1 MEEYLRILLEQI
13 RCRQAHGAIR
23 DEMEAHIRQ
32 QIEDN
37 IASGMSMEQAEK
49 AAVLD
54 MGSPVET
61 GIALDRIHRPQI
73 AWKMIL
79 FITAITIAASV
90 MHILLGTQEYVW
102 GATVGLVLMIL
113 MYRLDYTRIAEF
125 AKPIAVFLLFA
136 VFAGYHMGETM
147 HGVTQSIQVGEIEIS
162 LFPLMLFYVPLYA
175 AIIYS
180 YYGSGYQGLA
190 KAVIWMILPIIAA
203 LRMPSWTLA
212 AILLAAQVVI
222 LTIAVGKGWY
232 HIAKEKTLVGLW
244 GTVLGLPILVFVQ
257 KYVMGGAANYQV
269 MRIRMILT
277 GQKEWDYTAKTAV
290 DGIRSSVWI
299 GDSGQNISAN
309 LPGGDSQF
317 VLTYL
322 ISNYGFVAGILICA
336 ALAFLIIRFFMIAVH
351 QRNQLGMAMG
361 VGCTMVIMLNGVINI
376 AQNMGMI
383 PSVQSFLPFFSA
395 GNTSLV
401 VSYMLAG
408 IVLSIYRYK
417 NIYASHVQLKAFKM
431 HLEIEKSVS

>member
-90 MHILLGTQEYVW
+90 MHILLGTQEYVC
-102 GATVGLVLMIL
+102 GAAVGLVLMIF

-125 AKPIAVFLLFA
+125 AKPVAVLLLIT
-136 VFAGYHMGETM
+136 VSVCLHMGETM
-147 HGVTQSIQVGEIEIS
+147 YGVTQSVQVGGIEIS
-162 LFPLMLFYVPLYA
+162 FFPLMLFYVPLYA

-203 LRMPSWTLA
+203 LRMPSLALA
-212 AILLAAQVVI
+212 AILLAAQAVV

-244 GTVLGLPILVFVQ
+244 GTVLGLPILGFVQ

-269 MRIRMILT
+269 MRIRIILT

-317 VLTYL
+317 VLEL
-322 ISNYGFVAGILICA
+322 WIRCRHLDLCRSRISYHTFFYDCGTSAQSAWHGDGSWLYNGDHAEWRDQYCAKYGNDTICP
-336 ALAFLIIRFFMIAVH
+336 V
-351 QRNQLGMAMG
+351 
-361 VGCTMVIMLNGVINI
+361 VS
-376 AQNMGMI
+376 
-383 PSVQSFLPFFSA
+383 SVFFSWEYESGRKLYA
-395 GNTSLV
+395 GRHCT
-401 VSYMLAG
+401 
-408 IVLSIYRYK
+408 
-417 NIYASHVQLKAFKM
+417 
-431 HLEIEKSVS
+431 